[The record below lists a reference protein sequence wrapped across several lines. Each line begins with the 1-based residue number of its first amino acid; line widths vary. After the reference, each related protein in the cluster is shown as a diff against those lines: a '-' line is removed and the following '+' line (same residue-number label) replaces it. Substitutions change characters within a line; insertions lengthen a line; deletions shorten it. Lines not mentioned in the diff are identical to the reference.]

1 MISYVSWIYQCWN
14 QSSIIL
20 WPEYKSNIMIIHVQP
35 FFSVCHLF
43 KIFVK
48 NMTWYWFCFVYSL
61 DCEDC
66 NKEYEGD
73 CPVHGAYNI
82 ILDTQVIL

>member
-1 MISYVSWIYQCWN
+1 
-14 QSSIIL
+14 
-20 WPEYKSNIMIIHVQP
+20 MIIHVQP
-35 FFSVCHLF
+35 CFSLHLF
-43 KIFVK
+43 KVFVK
-48 NMTWYWFCFVYSL
+48 NMSWYWFCFVCSL